1 MLHVIYIGLK
11 QNVYSISSVP
21 TALLRYAA
29 ASHHDGEREELLDIR
44 LSRSGDEVL
53 SLWWCLDDYNLGKAM
68 CGEAVLAS
76 QALSRVRRVIGT
88 FYLLTQK
95 LVFHNSDLNILYT
108 TSLILM
114 LH

>member
-29 ASHHDGEREELLDIR
+29 ASHHDGEREELPDIR
-44 LSRSGDEVL
+44 LSRSGDELL

-76 QALSRVRRVIGT
+76 PSLVTCTEADRDLLSLNT
-88 FYLLTQK
+88 K
-95 LVFHNSDLNILYT
+95 LRISQLRSQHTLHNFINI
-108 TSLILM
+108 
-114 LH
+114 